1 MMKIINTGSVR
12 IRIEGYGYAAPGKSI
27 TVPDDTGRNLC
38 VEGSVFKEVQPPKP
52 LSEITKPPEEVKKKR
67 KGTKAQRHRDTK

>member
-12 IRIEGYGYAAPGKSI
+12 IRIEGYGYSEPGKII
-27 TVPDDTGRNLC
+27 TVPENIGKQLC
-38 VEGSVFKEVQPPKP
+38 TKGSVFKELQPPKP